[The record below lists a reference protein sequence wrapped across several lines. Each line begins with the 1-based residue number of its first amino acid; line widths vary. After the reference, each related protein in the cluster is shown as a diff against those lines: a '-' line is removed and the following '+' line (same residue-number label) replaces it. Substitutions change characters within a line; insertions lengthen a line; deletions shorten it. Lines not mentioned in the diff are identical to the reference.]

1 MKNFKSVSNKQ
12 QGATLVTSLMMLTI
26 MTIVGV
32 SAVKVSSTEILIAGN
47 EQEKMKLFQT
57 TQTDLNELSTPL
69 ELLTPLVGEVDDEQN
84 QAEFD
89 ANGEYTVSTSAT
101 KTATITDMDTEY
113 KCEGVNGEAVSIGP
127 SSPPCRLFD
136 FRVNTK
142 KLHSSARATVRRGA
156 GKEVPNDNT
165 NNQIN

>member
-89 ANGEYTVSTSAT
+89 TNGEYTVSTSAT
-101 KTATITDMDTEY
+101 KTA
-113 KCEGVNGEAVSIGP
+113 VSEEII
-127 SSPPCRLFD
+127 SSCNR
-136 FRVNTK
+136 T
-142 KLHSSARATVRRGA
+142 T
-156 GKEVPNDNT
+156 
-165 NNQIN
+165 